1 MNSYRLLE
9 VQLYKEKTVLD
20 YSLLVSLRQYR
31 PREGRDS
38 LENFITEVFAWLL
51 RNSSG
56 ISNAFLSR
64 LQRAMPEEQGFDLPT
79 EEDEVEWNTQ
89 ARLGSCRPDM
99 QAIWPGMALIFEH
112 KVWSGLGDAQIK
124 GYRQLAQQEHPDK
137 EVRVVAITASRHQ
150 HSIEADANL
159 CWSDI
164 HEGLKQY
171 LGKVEEAAERFHI
184 ENFLAL
190 LAHEGLQPA
199 APIAHEAIR
208 YFPTARKLPQK
219 LEQAFTLL
227 AARDW
232 PLDGNY
238 QAVMK
243 GLRWGRIGI
252 ELHRTDTKRKWS
264 PGIFIGCVLDGRD
277 HMIDHRIED
286 SIKLHL
292 ILDFRQELHRHYP
305 SMASYRALKATL
317 AEFSQE
323 SRWAF
328 YDHGEDR
335 RQTNNYHPLYLETP
349 LLDVLRGTKTMEE
362 QRERIFSAAC
372 EALMLLHQGGHLE
385 ELRKDCDAIMV

>member
-1 MNSYRLLE
+1 M
-9 VQLYKEKTVLD
+9 D
-20 YSLLVSLRQYR
+20 CSLLVSLRQYR

-56 ISNAFLSR
+56 ISSAFLLR
-64 LQRAMPEEQGFDLPT
+64 LQRAMPEGQGFDLPT
-79 EEDEVEWNTQ
+79 EEDEVEWSTQ
-89 ARLGSCRPDM
+89 ARLGSRRPDM

-124 GYRQLAQQEHPDK
+124 GYRELAQQEYSNE

-150 HSIEADANL
+150 HSTEADANL

-164 HEGLKQY
+164 HEGLKEY
-171 LGKVEEAAERFHI
+171 LGKVEEATERFHI

-208 YFPTARKLPQK
+208 YFPTAGKLPQK

-227 AARDW
+227 ASRDW
-232 PLDGNY
+232 PLGGNY

-243 GLRWGRIGI
+243 RLRWGRIGI
-252 ELHRTDTKRKWS
+252 EFHRIAAKRKWS
-264 PGIFIGCVLDGRD
+264 PGIFIGCVLDGSD
-277 HMIDHRIED
+277 HLIDHRIED
-286 SIKLHL
+286 SVKLQL
-292 ILDFRQELHRHYP
+292 ILDFSQGLHHHYP
-305 SMASYRALKATL
+305 AMTSYRALKATL
-317 AEFSQE
+317 AEISQE
-323 SRWAF
+323 SRWTF

-349 LLDVLRGTKTMEE
+349 LLEVLRGTTTMED
-362 QRERIFSAAC
+362 QRERIFTAAC
-372 EALMLLHQGGHLE
+372 EALVLVQEGEWLDRLWE
-385 ELRKDCDAIMV
+385 E

>member
-1 MNSYRLLE
+1 M
-9 VQLYKEKTVLD
+9 D
-20 YSLLVSLRQYR
+20 CSLLVSLRQYR

-56 ISNAFLSR
+56 ISNAFLLQ
-64 LQRAMPEEQGFDLPT
+64 LQRAMPEGQGFDLPT
-79 EEDEVEWNTQ
+79 EEDEVEWSTQ
-89 ARLGSCRPDM
+89 ARLGSRRPDM
-99 QAIWPGMALIFEH
+99 QAIWPGMAVIFEH

-124 GYRQLAQQEHPDK
+124 GYRELAQQEYPNE

-150 HSIEADANL
+150 HSTEADANL

-164 HEGLKQY
+164 HEGLKEY
-171 LGKVEEAAERFHI
+171 LGKVEEATERFHI

-208 YFPTARKLPQK
+208 YFPTAGKLPLQ
-219 LEQAFTLL
+219 LEQAFTHLVS
-227 AARDW
+227 RDW

-243 GLRWGRIGI
+243 RLRWGRIGI
-252 ELHRTDTKRKWS
+252 EFHRTDAKRKWS
-264 PGIFIGCVLDGRD
+264 PGIFIGCVLDGSD
-277 HMIDHRIED
+277 HLIDHRIED
-286 SIKLHL
+286 SVKLQL
-292 ILDFRQELHRHYP
+292 ILDFSQGLHRHYP
-305 SMASYRALKATL
+305 AMTSYRALKATL
-317 AEFSQE
+317 SEISQE
-323 SRWAF
+323 NRWTF

-349 LLDVLRGTKTMEE
+349 LLDVLRGATTMED
-362 QRERIFSAAC
+362 QRDRIFSAAC
-372 EALMLLHQGGHLE
+372 EALALLQLSGLLDKLQDE
-385 ELRKDCDAIMV
+385 CDAIEAA